1 MAELTIEMKIV
12 PRLQNP
18 ILSLLIQIHS
28 SVFKIPNLKK
38 KKKNVKEFILNCK
51 ASHKAGSSRTLPGL
65 ISARLSF
72 ALLLRRRD
80 DADVTSHSKTG
91 Q

>member
-38 KKKNVKEFILNCK
+38 KKKK
-51 ASHKAGSSRTLPGL
+51 R
-65 ISARLSF
+65 
-72 ALLLRRRD
+72 
-80 DADVTSHSKTG
+80 
-91 Q
+91 